1 MLILIIFSGTTV
13 SYAGCAKSVNLGADY
28 KEKRGHHTQNW
39 KKQGMSTN
47 NG

>member
-28 KEKRGHHTQNW
+28 KEKRQVSLRSKL
-39 KKQGMSTN
+39 KKTN
-47 NG
+47 E

>member
-28 KEKRGHHTQNW
+28 KEKKRPAHSKL
-39 KKQGMSTN
+39 KKPKDEY
-47 NG
+47 